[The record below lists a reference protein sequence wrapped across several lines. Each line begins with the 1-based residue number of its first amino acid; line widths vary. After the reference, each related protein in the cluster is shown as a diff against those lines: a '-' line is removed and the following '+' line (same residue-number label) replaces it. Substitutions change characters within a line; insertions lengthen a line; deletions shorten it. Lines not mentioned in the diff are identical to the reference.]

1 MSSVVLQHKLWVI
14 LYFLVCP
21 AFTASPSESH
31 GIGVMQQNRSG
42 IKTGPLCFGKRG
54 IHIDNVIHL
63 HTCIHMHMNMPKHM
77 YTHMPIAGHPI
88 LLFIALYPVAL
99 RQDLPELKAHSLL
112 QLSGSTYFW
121 IFFPVLVLQVHVAN
135 LTFYR
140 IQSSC
145 LKRKHSNPKSLLNP
159 KI

>member
-1 MSSVVLQHKLWVI
+1 MSPVLLQHKLWVI

-42 IKTGPLCFGKRG
+42 IKAGHLCFGKRG
-54 IHIDNVIHL
+54 IHTDSVIQL
-63 HTCIHMHMNMPKHM
+63 HTCIHKHMHIPKHM
-77 YTHMPIAGHPI
+77 RTHMPRAGHPI
-88 LLFIALYPVAL
+88 LLFIALYPIAL
-99 RQDLPELKAHSLL
+99 RQNLPELKAQSLL
-112 QLSGSTYFW
+112 QLSGSTCFW
-121 IFFPVLVLQVHVAN
+121 IFSPVLVLQVHVAN

-140 IQSSC
+140 IQSSG
-145 LKRKHSNPKSLLNP
+145 LKNKHSNPKNLLNP